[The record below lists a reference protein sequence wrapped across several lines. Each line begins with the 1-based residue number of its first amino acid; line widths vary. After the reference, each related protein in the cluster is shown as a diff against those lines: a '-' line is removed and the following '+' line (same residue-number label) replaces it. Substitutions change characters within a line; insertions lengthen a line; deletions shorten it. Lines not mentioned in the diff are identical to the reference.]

1 MTYNKDF
8 DVKYFSLYE
17 ECKNEFKDEPQYLDD
32 LDLFI
37 NQLYKD
43 EFLYV
48 LGNSTTIEEATQVIT
63 NLWNLVKTQ
72 DRNDNTT
79 LLHWVCNYHR
89 NHSIDESIENIEMS
103 FITLFSFNEFHKFHK
118 IICSLLAF

>member
-48 LGNSTTIEEATQVIT
+48 LGNSTTIEEATLVIT

-72 DRNDNTT
+72 DRNDDTT
-79 LLHWVCNYHR
+79 LLHYFLLMN
-89 NHSIDESIENIEMS
+89 
-103 FITLFSFNEFHKFHK
+103 FINFIKLFVHY
-118 IICSLLAF
+118 